1 MEDYPPNSDKSK
13 KPEEEKRVEQ
23 VTTSEVIRRKK
34 GLGTRFK
41 GLLFAGDAKSTLQY
55 IIFDV
60 FFPQARDVIADV
72 GKAGIERLVLGDT
85 RRGSRAPSSGPT
97 GYTQYNRYHMGGQP
111 QPAPRNISQRAR
123 ARHDFDEII
132 LTSRVEAEEVLDRMF
147 DILNRYGSVSV
158 ADLYLLTGFP
168 SSHVDNKWGWQ
179 NLTGAGVSRIR
190 EGYLLDLP
198 QPEPFS

>member
-13 KPEEEKRVEQ
+13 MPEEEKRVEQ
-23 VTTSEVIRRKK
+23 VTTSEVIRRKR
-34 GLGTRFK
+34 GLGSKFK

-55 IIFDV
+55 VIFDV

-85 RRGSRAPSSGPT
+85 RRGSRPPSSGPA
-97 GYTQYNRYHMGGQP
+97 GYVQYNRYHMGGQS

-168 SSHVDNKWGWQ
+168 STHVDNKWGWQ
-179 NLTGAGVSRIR
+179 SLTGAGVSRIR